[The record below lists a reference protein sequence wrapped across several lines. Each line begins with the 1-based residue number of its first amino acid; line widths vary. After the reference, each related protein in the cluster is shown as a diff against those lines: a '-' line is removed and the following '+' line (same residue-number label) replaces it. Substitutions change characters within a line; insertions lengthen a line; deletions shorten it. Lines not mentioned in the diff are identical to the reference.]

1 MKCFCS
7 QNCFKEFDDISA
19 NINDFYSPCVDCN
32 IIELKKATPLK
43 RQLNLDDLDSD
54 YAKCPS
60 CGRRSLDIVL
70 SHVIKI
76 LINQGILKES
86 LASLRKVGI
95 PLITPGLYLEETP
108 MLSDNTLVLILEDIN
123 EAVAEIIV
131 DEVHEVKGVI
141 RGNPK
146 LTIGQLDSNSEIEEY
161 KLLAGCDV
169 RVDILNTPVADI
181 AIYKQQSKLHI
192 EFPRKNQGKINQV
205 QEILNKYDNPRI
217 IDGMCGP
224 GTLGI
229 YGLKSNASFV
239 LFNDIYKEAV
249 ETTEFNLKINQIPE
263 DKYSIYNEDLND
275 LVNLIDEKY
284 DIGIIDAFPGVNIDS
299 FRENLLK
306 ICKEVIFV

>member
-86 LASLRKVGI
+86 LASLRRVGI
-95 PLITPGLYLEETP
+95 PLITPG
-108 MLSDNTLVLILEDIN
+108 
-123 EAVAEIIV
+123 IIV

-169 RVDILNTPVADI
+169 RVDILNTSVADI
-181 AIYKQQSKLHI
+181 VIYKQQSKLHI

-239 LFNDIYKEAV
+239 LFNDIYKKAV

>member
-1 MKCFCS
+1 MNCNCS
-7 QNCFKEFDDISA
+7 ENCIKDINDIFKGLD
-19 NINDFYSPCVDCN
+19 DFYSPCDYCTVT
-32 IIELKKATPLK
+32 ELKKATPIK

-54 YAKCPS
+54 YAKCPQ

-76 LINQGILKES
+76 LINQGLVKES

-108 MLSDNTLVLILEDIN
+108 MLSDNTLVLILEDID

-161 KLLAGCDV
+161 ELLAGCDV
-169 RVDILNTPVADI
+169 RVDILNTSVADI
-181 AIYKQQSKLHI
+181 VIYKQQSKLHI
-192 EFPRKNQGKINQV
+192 EFPRKNQGKINQI
-205 QEILNKYDNPRI
+205 QEILNKYENPRV

>member
-7 QNCFKEFDDISA
+7 QNCIKEFDDISA

-86 LASLRKVGI
+86 LASLRRVGI

-131 DEVHEVKGVI
+131 DEVPEVKGVI

-161 KLLAGCDV
+161 KLLAGCDI

-181 AIYKQQSKLHI
+181 VIYKQQSKLH
-192 EFPRKNQGKINQV
+192 
-205 QEILNKYDNPRI
+205 LNKYDNPRI

-229 YGLKSNASFV
+229 YGLKSNASFF
-239 LFNDIYKEAV
+239 LFNDIYKKAV

>member
-1 MKCFCS
+1 M
-7 QNCFKEFDDISA
+7 
-19 NINDFYSPCVDCN
+19 
-32 IIELKKATPLK
+32 
-43 RQLNLDDLDSD
+43 
-54 YAKCPS
+54 
-60 CGRRSLDIVL
+60 
-70 SHVIKI
+70 
-76 LINQGILKES
+76 
-86 LASLRKVGI
+86 
-95 PLITPGLYLEETP
+95 
-108 MLSDNTLVLILEDIN
+108 
-123 EAVAEIIV
+123 
-131 DEVHEVKGVI
+131 
-141 RGNPK
+141 
-146 LTIGQLDSNSEIEEY
+146 
-161 KLLAGCDV
+161 
-169 RVDILNTPVADI
+169 DILNTPVADI
-181 AIYKQQSKLHI
+181 VIYKQQSKLHI

-239 LFNDIYKEAV
+239 LFNDIYKKAV